1 MPDYAEH
8 VRTIGFY
15 RGWRDE
21 DSAQAS
27 DSEGRISVLNAVF
40 EQMAEVADFVQTIAR
55 INQNVLFDIAPVRH
69 FAFRMMLPV
78 RAACGLRRHP
88 SLL

>member
-1 MPDYAEH
+1 MFARS
-8 VRTIGFY
+8 VFY

-27 DSEGRISVLNAVF
+27 NLESRISILNAAF
-40 EQMAEVADFVQTIAR
+40 EQMAEVTDFVQTIAR
-55 INQNVLFDIAPVRH
+55 IIQNVPFDIAPVRH
-69 FAFRMMLPV
+69 FAFGMMLPE

>member
-1 MPDYAEH
+1 MFARS
-8 VRTIGFY
+8 VFY

-27 DSEGRISVLNAVF
+27 DSEGRISVLNASL

-55 INQNVLFDIAPVRH
+55 INQDVPFDIAPMRH
-69 FAFRMMLPV
+69 FAFGTMLPK